1 VTDLSLPLLA
11 TVFIVGSVVLA
22 VAGLLLWRRLV
33 KGQSP
38 RNNDFIGLIFATVAL
53 LYSVLM
59 AFVVFSV
66 WQRFTESAHTVTD
79 EAAAAVVA
87 YRDTQTFPEPL
98 RSDAQAA
105 FRSYLTEVMD
115 NEWASHGSVRPHRSR
130 DALNPI
136 WNVYLKYQPTDPI
149 ALDRFSGAQDRLHAL
164 ELQRHERHLAGEA
177 SLPNVFWWLIVGGAI
192 VTVAMSYLFVVERK
206 AVHALQVGLLTGV
219 IAGVLALVFALN
231 FPFTGSVHV
240 SRGPF
245 KHALLEFTALDLE
258 PGSPGSTAPPAR
270 TQAVTV
276 DSRRS
281 WTDTGVDIASG
292 DRVSISAS
300 GTIFHDASGSTGPN
314 GVAERLDLQQFNVL
328 KGENHAGLI
337 GRIGDSGTPFAVGS
351 DFSSADLAPG
361 RLFLGPNDQGV
372 DNNSGSFSAVV
383 TVRKP

>member
-11 TVFIVGSVVLA
+11 AIFITGSVVLA

-38 RNNDFIGLIFATVAL
+38 RHNDFIGLIFATVAL

-66 WQRFTESAHTVTD
+66 WQRFTDSAHTVTN

-98 RSDAQAA
+98 RSEAQAA

-130 DALNPI
+130 DALNPV
-136 WNVYLKYQPTDPI
+136 WAVYLQYQPTEAI
-149 ALDRFSGAQDRLHAL
+149 ALAQFDGAQTRLHDL

-177 SLPNVFWWLIVGGAI
+177 SLPNVFWWLIVGGAV
-192 VTVAMSYLFVVERK
+192 VTVVMSYLFVVERK
-206 AVHALQVGLLTGV
+206 GVHALQVGLLTGV

-245 KHALLEFTALDLE
+245 KHALLEFTALDLQ
-258 PGSPGSTAPPAR
+258 PGSATAVSPPAR
-270 TQAVTV
+270 TQPVTV
-276 DSRRS
+276 DARKA
-281 WTDTGVDIASG
+281 WTDTGVDITSG
-292 DRVSISAS
+292 DRVSVSAT
-300 GTIFHDASGSTGPN
+300 GTIFHDASGTTGPN

-337 GRIGDSGTPFAVGS
+337 GRIGDNGTPFAVGS
-351 DFSSADLAPG
+351 DFASTNLAPG
-361 RLFLGPNDQGV
+361 RLFLGINDVGV
-372 DNNSGSFSAVV
+372 DNNSGAFSAVV
-383 TVRKP
+383 TVRRP

>member
-11 TVFIVGSVVLA
+11 AIFIAGSVVLA

-38 RNNDFIGLIFATVAL
+38 RHNDFIGLIFATVAL

-66 WQRFTESAHTVTD
+66 WQRFTDSAHTVTN
-79 EAAAAVVA
+79 EASAAVVA

-98 RSDAQAA
+98 RSEAQAA

-130 DALNPI
+130 DALNPV
-136 WNVYLKYQPTDPI
+136 WAVYLQYQPTEAI
-149 ALDRFSGAQDRLHAL
+149 AQAQFDGAQTRLHDL

-177 SLPNVFWWLIVGGAI
+177 SLPNVFWWLIVGGAV

-206 AVHALQVGLLTGV
+206 GVHALQVGLLTGV

-245 KHALLEFTALDLE
+245 KHALLEFSALDLQ
-258 PGSPGSTAPPAR
+258 PGSSTTTSPPAR
-270 TQAVTV
+270 TQPVTV
-276 DSRRS
+276 DARKA
-281 WTDTGVDIASG
+281 WTDTGVDLASG
-292 DRVSISAS
+292 DRVSVSAT
-300 GTIFHDASGSTGPN
+300 GTIFHDASGTTGPN

-337 GRIGDSGTPFAVGS
+337 GRIGDSGTPFVVGS
-351 DFSSADLAPG
+351 DFASTNLAPG
-361 RLFLGPNDQGV
+361 RLFLGINDVGV
-372 DNNSGSFSAVV
+372 DNNSGAFSAVV
-383 TVRKP
+383 TVRRP